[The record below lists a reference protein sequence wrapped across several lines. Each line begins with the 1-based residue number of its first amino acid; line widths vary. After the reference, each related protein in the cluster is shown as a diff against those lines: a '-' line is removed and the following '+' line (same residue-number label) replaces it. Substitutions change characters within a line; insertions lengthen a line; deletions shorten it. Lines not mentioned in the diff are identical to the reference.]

1 MKKETKGIDNFDEIV
16 KLRHKIHS
24 HPCLSGNEKE
34 TAETVIAFLKKCK
47 PDNLYTG
54 IGGYGIIAH
63 FKGNKPGCSVMVRCE
78 LDALPIHEMSGV
90 AYSSKYDG
98 IAHSCGHDGHAAI
111 ACGVAKAVAEERAS
125 GVEERDRSANA
136 REKSAVK
143 DGGDKIEENS
153 GFFDSGDLYLLFQP
167 EEEVGTG
174 ALKMAAGI
182 KKLKLKFDYT
192 IGFHNIPG
200 YKEHTVL
207 LFKKTCAWASAGMEI
222 AITGNTSHAGN
233 PAAALNPA
241 DAVIEIVKAVR
252 KLDAKLSFSTVVN
265 FSVGEEDYGITPG
278 NGVIRL
284 TARASDD
291 EKLKVLIKKIEDA
304 AVEIIQ
310 AKSKYFKYSI
320 SFHDCFPA
328 TILDKS
334 ATKILDDTAKRLKY
348 KVEYD
353 NEGERGSDDYSFLTY
368 GTRASFFEMGSG
380 EKHVPFHTPAF
391 DFDDNLIPDGIK
403 IICSAYRQ
411 IQQSR

>member
-1 MKKETKGIDNFDEIV
+1 MIKDMMDIKDFEEIV
-16 KLRHKIHS
+16 NLRHKIHT

-63 FKGNKPGCSVMVRCE
+63 FKGKKPGRSVMIRCE
-78 LDALPIHEMSGV
+78 LDALPIRETSGAV
-90 AYSSKYDG
+90 YSSKYEG

-111 ACGVAKAVAEERAS
+111 TCGVARAVAEERA
-125 GVEERDRSANA
+125 GVAKEEVRSANA
-136 REKSAVK
+136 SEKK
-143 DGGDKIEENS
+143 NS
-153 GFFDSGDLYLLFQP
+153 VFFNSGDLYLLFQP

-222 AITGNTSHAGN
+222 AITGKTSHAGN
-233 PAAALNPA
+233 PTAALNPT

-252 KLDAKLSFSTVVN
+252 KLDAKLSFSTIVN
-265 FSVGEEDYGITPG
+265 ISIGEEDYGITPG

-291 EKLKVLIKKIEDA
+291 EKLKTLIKKIENA
-304 AVEIIQ
+304 AAGIIK
-310 AKSKYFKYSI
+310 AKSKHFKYSI

-328 TILDKS
+328 TILDKGAS
-334 ATKILDDTAKRLKY
+334 KIIEDTAKRLKY
-348 KVEYD
+348 RIEYD
-353 NEGERGSDDYSFLTY
+353 NEGERGSDDYSFLTHN
-368 GTRASFFEMGSG
+368 TKATFFEMGSG